1 MIRKLLR
8 WLVFVPLAVLLVV
21 FLFAN
26 RRPVAISFDPF
37 STVAPSL
44 ATPPAPL
51 WLWLGLSILLGVG
64 LGASAMW
71 RGARRARRQAK
82 VARKELAAFKAA
94 QNTQIASPTPL
105 DNPPDA

>member
-8 WLVFVPLAVLLVV
+8 WLVFAPLALLLVL

-26 RRPVAISFDPF
+26 RHPVALSFDPF
-37 STVAPSL
+37 STVAPML

-51 WLWLGLSILLGVG
+51 WLWLGLAILLGMA
-64 LGASAMW
+64 LGAAAVFPGVM
-71 RGARRARRQAK
+71 RAKRQARRARKEIAALKAEQSRQT
-82 VARKELAAFKAA
+82 AA
-94 QNTQIASPTPL
+94 SSPL